1 MNDGDR
7 APSTGT
13 APGLP
18 DGTRP
23 GRVALAVTDLDRQ
36 VSFYR
41 DVLGLVVRA
50 RDGEG
55 ATLGTPD
62 EPLLEFRAAPDAPER
77 TGTETGLYHVAFL
90 LPARSTLAEV
100 LRRVRDRWRLDGAS
114 DHGVSEALYLTDPEG
129 NGVELYRDRPR
140 AEWPVTDDGR
150 VRMGVDP
157 LDVDA
162 LADLACGSAGVP
174 DEATV
179 GHVHLSVSDL
189 PAAERFYVD
198 TLGLNV
204 RQRYTDAA
212 VFLAAGDYHH
222 HVGLNTWQN
231 RQDPPTGRG
240 LDWYELLVPDGSA
253 LDAVEDSLRDADVA
267 VRQLEEGA
275 GVALTD
281 PDGIGLRL
289 RGR

>member
-1 MNDGDR
+1 MTDDDR
-7 APSTGT
+7 EPS
-13 APGLP
+13 PGLP
-18 DGTRP
+18 DGIRP

-50 RDGEG
+50 RDGET

-62 EPLLEFRAAPDAPER
+62 EPLLELRADPGASER
-77 TGTETGLYHVAFL
+77 ADTETGLYHVAFL
-90 LPARSTLAEV
+90 FPSRATLAEV
-100 LRRVRDRWRLDGAS
+100 LRRVRGRWRLDGAS

-162 LADLACGSAGVP
+162 LADLACGSAGVS

-179 GHVHLSVSDL
+179 GHVHLEVSDL
-189 PAAERFYVD
+189 PGAERFYVD

-204 RQRYTDAA
+204 RQRYADAA

-240 LDWYELLVPDGSA
+240 LDWYELLLPDESTLGSI
-253 LDAVEDSLRDADVA
+253 EDSLRDADIA
-267 VRQLEEGA
+267 IRQLEDGNGIE
-275 GVALTD
+275 LTD

-289 RGR
+289 RAD